1 MAIVNV
7 YLEDNQGI
15 EELMNTIN
23 DVNEVSEVKQSES
36 LSLAAGAAV
45 LLGIKIA
52 VITIPAIIKIVK
64 AIRKKINEKK
74 EVTVTFKCPDS
85 KEKVKFTFRGFDDEK
100 QITNIVNK
108 AYKATCG

>member
-15 EELMNTIN
+15 EELMNNI
-23 DVNEVSEVKQSES
+23 DDIEEVKGVKQSES
-36 LSLAAGAAV
+36 LAAGAAIM
-45 LLGIKIA
+45 LGIKIA
-52 VITIPAIIKIVK
+52 LITIPAIIKIVK

-85 KEKVKFTFRGFDDEK
+85 KEKVKFTFSGIDDEK
-100 QITNIVNK
+100 LITNIVNK
-108 AYKATCG
+108 AYKATCD